1 MGNSFILLVIISII
15 LTVLG
20 LIFDRQ
26 LLMLFGAS
34 ENTIEYAYNYMQI
47 YLLGTIFV
55 QLTLGMNSFITA
67 QGFAKTGMYTILIG
81 GAGLNIV
88 LDPLFIYTFGWGGV
102 QGAAIATVISQ
113 AVSTIWVI
121 SFLRS
126 DKSALKLKKKNI
138 SN

>member
-1 MGNSFILLVIISII
+1 MKEQKKIMGNSFILLVIISII

-67 QGFAKTGMYTILIG
+67 QGFAKLVCT
-81 GAGLNIV
+81 
-88 LDPLFIYTFGWGGV
+88 LF
-102 QGAAIATVISQ
+102 
-113 AVSTIWVI
+113 
-121 SFLRS
+121 
-126 DKSALKLKKKNI
+126 
-138 SN
+138 